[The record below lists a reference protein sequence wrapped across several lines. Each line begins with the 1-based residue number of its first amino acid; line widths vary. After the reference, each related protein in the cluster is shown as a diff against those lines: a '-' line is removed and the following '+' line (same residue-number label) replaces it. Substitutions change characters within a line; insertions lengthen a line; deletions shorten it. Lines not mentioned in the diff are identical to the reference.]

1 MKKEKVQS
9 DRARVAGSMLDTQIL
24 RDHQLVLH
32 NRDLLLALSYTARHH
47 LTVSL
52 SLSLY
57 LLILHSQ
64 KIITKLLSSICLAL
78 T

>member
-57 LLILHSQ
+57 YLYFIHKKS
-64 KIITKLLSSICLAL
+64 
-78 T
+78 